1 MTQDC
6 TGQKEIC
13 LESFLL
19 LLLIVEIM
27 TGYQST
33 YKSNVSC
40 LLEGQRK
47 YSIGVLTGGVSFVV
61 VYLTFS
67 GHNP

>member
-6 TGQKEIC
+6 AGQKEIC
-13 LESFLL
+13 LESFL

-61 VYLTFS
+61 VYLIFS